1 MASVTLSK
9 MVLLPVVGVLLVEAM
24 VKKGFIPEDAKV
36 EKFVAIF
43 LSGTP
48 SAVKYVKRSCVLSHR
63 TDTWDNFNL
72 VSLL

>member
-48 SAVKYVKRSCVLSHR
+48 SAVKYVNVLAYYPTELIHGI
-63 TDTWDNFNL
+63 TL
-72 VSLL
+72 I